1 MFKSPWLPKED
12 ILLRKK
18 RGLNRGLAL
27 VYRETLKRLAF
38 VSLFGY
44 NDNCDISNTRKLL
57 SHYNEKL
64 DIGTKRYY
72 FATKK
77 SKKTEYSLEY
87 VENTESK

>member
-1 MFKSPWLPKED
+1 M
-12 ILLRKK
+12 
-18 RGLNRGLAL
+18 
-27 VYRETLKRLAF
+27 
-38 VSLFGY
+38 SLFGY